1 MGPFQYSLEFGEE
14 KKSHEAKS
22 REYGSAPARQCY
34 FLPNI
39 SRCSSQCEQRHCR
52 DGGAMTLSPA
62 IPSSQIKRIKRLKM
76 LLYALWL
83 IVWPIG
89 KHSA

>member
-1 MGPFQYSLEFGEE
+1 
-14 KKSHEAKS
+14 
-22 REYGSAPARQCY
+22 
-34 FLPNI
+34 
-39 SRCSSQCEQRHCR
+39 
-52 DGGAMTLSPA
+52 MTLSPA

-89 KHSA
+89 KHSV